1 MEIKLGNAVAIA
13 VAAVVAA
20 AAAYYWM
27 RPTEEARV
35 KAAFARA
42 AETISKEDGESII
55 MAATRASSIAD
66 LADKEIEVS
75 IPEQGVHG
83 KFSPPELARQA
94 TAVRAMCASLSLD
107 FADVRVESIEGDV
120 AHATADML
128 VSGSG
133 AESFLSGRDTR
144 EVVARLKKS
153 QDDGKW
159 RFSSVTV
166 NEIVGH

>member
-1 MEIKLGNAVAIA
+1 MEIKLRNVVVFAVS
-13 VAAVVAA
+13 AVVAA

-42 AETISKEDGESII
+42 SAAISKEDGESII
-55 MAATRASSIAD
+55 VTAARAKDIAD
-66 LADKEIEVS
+66 LVVDPFRIVASEHHVDETINPSET
-75 IPEQGVHG
+75 
-83 KFSPPELARQA
+83 ARQV
-94 TAVRAMCASLSLD
+94 TAVRATCASLSLR
-107 FADVRVESIEGDV
+107 FEDVRVDSIDGDV

-128 VSGSG
+128 VSGTG
-133 AESFLSGRDTR
+133 IDAFMSGRDTR
-144 EVVARLKKS
+144 EVDAQLKKS
-153 QDDGKW
+153 PDDGKW